1 MNNSGDRR
9 IKVSVK
15 MSRPVTRSMTKA
27 LNSHPV
33 ASVTRLT
40 SSPTTHS
47 PASHSTATR
56 SPLTRSVA
64 EERTNETDNEIN
76 EKSKAIHETV
86 NDLPVVNATQFFNYF
101 RELVERAGRTD
112 ITIEQVV
119 VIMSFFNR
127 YFHVIKN
134 YNDFS
139 KQQTRR
145 ILGSVLIFCRNMMLD
160 IKNVRNTERNPAWM
174 CKLALELTMD
184 AEVKIMRFIE

>member
-1 MNNSGDRR
+1 
-9 IKVSVK
+9 
-15 MSRPVTRSMTKA
+15 MTKA
-27 LNSHPV
+27 LNSPETRSPV
-33 ASVTRLT
+33 T
-40 SSPTTHS
+40 SSPVTTSPTTRSSASLSSATHS
-47 PASHSTATR
+47 P
-56 SPLTRSVA
+56 VA
-64 EERTNETDNEIN
+64 EERTIETDNEIN
-76 EKSKAIHETV
+76 EKSKAIHETA
-86 NDLPVVNATQFFNYF
+86 NDLPFANAAQFFNSF
-101 RELVERAGRTD
+101 RELVERAGRTE

-145 ILGSVLIFCRNMMLD
+145 ILGTVLIFCRNMMLD

-184 AEVKIMRFIE
+184 AEVKILRFIE